1 MESFVLFSSV
11 PQRRTAIGFYCSVWS
26 ILFNAF
32 HSLAECACW
41 KTNETTGM
49 WENIKTMLKGRKL
62 DINFKSHKKAKKSL
76 SKNSHEKK
84 IFSFCESMD
93 TFKISN
99 SHECVCSILQLTNHT
114 YLSLDFTKALPTGL
128 RAMMSPVLH
137 DSSKIRKNL
146 PGDSGRARIRTEGWS
161 D

>member
-32 HSLAECACW
+32 HSLAEFACW

-76 SKNSHEKK
+76 SKNSHEKN
-84 IFSFCESMD
+84 FSASVKAWIHLKCPIPMNVSVVFCS
-93 TFKISN
+93 
-99 SHECVCSILQLTNHT
+99 LQITC
-114 YLSLDFTKALPTGL
+114 
-128 RAMMSPVLH
+128 
-137 DSSKIRKNL
+137 I
-146 PGDSGRARIRTEGWS
+146 
-161 D
+161 